1 MFGLVLLRM
10 LSFNLE
16 LHKNS
21 SNYDKQFEKIQHG
34 NEIDKNEKKT
44 KPKQQ
49 DSHLA
54 SSEAEYLKALSNGSL
69 SMKEFNLLN
78 YLVYIFYAPVYFSGP
93 TILFNSFIIQIN
105 NNFTVD
111 KDKETDT
118 NFSGN
123 PEQTPNGPRT
133 NEHAG
138 FEMQLESDK
147 KDTHSLI
154 IKNPLNFKNKLIY
167 LLRYIFVLVCFEIFN
182 RYIYVN
188 LYLTNPNNSYVLK
201 NEKFNYYSYSL
212 FCFFL
217 LIFIWFKF
225 TVIWRTARIWAMFD
239 DILTEEN
246 MNRCMYNNYCF
257 EGFWRAWHR
266 SFNVWLIRYIFIP
279 LGGSSYKFL
288 NVWIVFTFVALWHD
302 LQLKLLLWGWFICF
316 FMIPEIFVKKIFN
329 SDKVIIILL
338 VAFIITF
345 FLLLLFI

>member
-1 MFGLVLLRM
+1 M

-16 LHKNS
+16 LHKIFQS
-21 SNYDKQFEKIQHG
+21 KKAEKYQTIPN
-34 NEIDKNEKKT
+34 NEIINEKNSEAKA
-44 KPKQQ
+44 KKEN
-49 DSHLA
+49 SENALL
-54 SSEAEYLKALSNGSL
+54 SEAEYLKALSNSAIAL
-69 SMKEFNLLN
+69 EEFNILN
-78 YLVYIFYAPVYFSGP
+78 YFVYIFYAPVYFSGP
-93 TILFNSFIIQIN
+93 TILFNSFITQIN
-105 NNFTVD
+105 NNFSEKESNNINNFKAQKEFELNNKITKANLDLAQNKTATVAAAAAEND
-111 KDKETDT
+111 S
-118 NFSGN
+118 NFSI
-123 PEQTPNGPRT
+123 
-133 NEHAG
+133 A
-138 FEMQLESDK
+138 L
-147 KDTHSLI
+147 

-167 LLRYIFVLVCFEIFN
+167 LLRYIFVVICFEIFN

-266 SFNVWLIRYIFIP
+266 SFNVWLIRYIFVP

-329 SDKVIIILL
+329 GEKVI
-338 VAFIITF
+338 
-345 FLLLLFI
+345 